1 MNRGYIQG
9 KDIKKKRQAIIDAG
23 VIDDGYTIY
32 EDGMPPRRKSK
43 DWKKDFPE
51 KSKSIA
57 DLRPGDVLV
66 VSSVTDFAL
75 QKGEAAMLVAEV
87 SLMGASVKDAE
98 TGKVYSFGEK
108 DAKDIIELWHMSVEA
123 VNERWNKKVKKTMK
137 ERGTSS
143 GKRANLD
150 TIKAEDPELYDK
162 IELIWCSD
170 ETAKSA
176 PIAINQIN
184 DLLPG
189 EMTISRDTLQRHFGF
204 IKAARAAY
212 AERQK

>member
-9 KDIKKKRQAIIDAG
+9 KNIKKKRQAIIDAG

-32 EDGMPPRRKSK
+32 EDGMPPRRRGK
-43 DWKKDFPE
+43 DWRKDFPE
-51 KSKSIA
+51 KSKAIA

-108 DAKDIIELWHMSVEA
+108 EAKDIIELWHKSVEA
-123 VNERWNKKVKKTMK
+123 VNERWNKKVTKTMK
-137 ERGTSS
+137 ERGVTP
-143 GKRANLD
+143 GKKDKLD
-150 TIKAEDPELYDK
+150 TMKVNKPEFYEK
-162 IELIWCSD
+162 IERIWCTD